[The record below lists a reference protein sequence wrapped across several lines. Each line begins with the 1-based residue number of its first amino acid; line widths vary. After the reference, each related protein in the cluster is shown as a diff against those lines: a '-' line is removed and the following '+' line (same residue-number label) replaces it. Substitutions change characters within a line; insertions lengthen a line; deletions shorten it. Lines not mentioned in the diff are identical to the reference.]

1 MSSSSEGFGS
11 RWSGRTEVPFA
22 SSRWARLGHDFR
34 VPPDETGV
42 VNRSAREM
50 LFERSSRT
58 LRCLGEVEQLVF
70 SVAVLAFVIA
80 TFPLVA
86 SRYRRRIRELARR
99 YRDRED

>member
-1 MSSSSEGFGS
+1 L
-11 RWSGRTEVPFA
+11 SGR
-22 SSRWARLGHDFR
+22 L
-34 VPPDETGV
+34 
-42 VNRSAREM
+42 
-50 LFERSSRT
+50 ERSGVWGK
-58 LRCLGEVEQLVF
+58 LKQLVF